1 MHVNRAML
9 ADVERR
15 FGKPIERSFGVD
27 YTEKEFAFLVRSTH
41 GGRRLHDVTL
51 FILWRGRI
59 GTIRKQAYPP
69 GLFRPPSG
77 GVERGESFVDGA
89 VREAFEE
96 TGLRVR
102 LERYVMRAHVRFSFE
117 RQHVDWTSHVFTA
130 RYLSGLPQP
139 RDTKEIA
146 EFRWMTT
153 DQLRAHGD
161 VLRGAPMRGLH
172 YRAALNDAVLDALA
186 ALRGPR

>member
-1 MHVNRAML
+1 MHVTRAVI

-15 FGKPIERSFGVD
+15 FGRPIVKHFSVD
-27 YTEKEFAFLVRSTH
+27 YTAREFAFLVKSTH

-51 FILWRGRI
+51 FIRWRGLV

-77 GVERGESFVDGA
+77 GIERGESFVDGA

-102 LERYVMRAHVRFSFE
+102 LERYVLRAHVRFVHE
-117 RQHVDWTSHVFTA
+117 TEHVDWTTHVMTA
-130 RYLSGLPQP
+130 RYVSGLPQP
-139 RDTKEIA
+139 RDVKEIA
-146 EFRWMTT
+146 EFRWMTPEE
-153 DQLRAHGD
+153 LRTHGD
-161 VLRGAPMRGLH
+161 VLRQTPMHGLH
-172 YRAALNDAVLDALA
+172 YRAALNDAVLDALVPP
-186 ALRGPR
+186 RGRR